1 MEVKMKLLVGSIII
15 MFFVTLL
22 GCDTEKKNPIEGT
35 WELVSTKHTIGDSTL
50 FEGSQKDIRMIK
62 IITKTHFAFL
72 NQNVDRPKFTQ
83 MGNDAETLLAAR
95 TFGAGGGTYKL
106 DGDTY
111 TENIQF
117 MLTPNFV
124 GLSIPFKVKIENNQL
139 IQTGVLPI
147 KSSGLGD
154 QDVELYEVYKR
165 IE

>member
-1 MEVKMKLLVGSIII
+1 MKFFVSSIII

-35 WELVSTKHTIGDSTL
+35 WELVSAKYTSGDTTS
-50 FEGSQKDIRMIK
+50 EYSQKDIRMIK
-62 IITKTHFAFL
+62 IITKSHFTFL
-72 NQNVDRPKFTQ
+72 NQKVDRSKFTQ
-83 MGNDAETLLAAR
+83 MGNDTETLLAAR
-95 TFGAGGGTYKL
+95 TFDAGGGTYKL

-124 GLSIPFKVKIENNQL
+124 GLSIPFKVKVENNQL
-139 IQTGVLPI
+139 IQSGLLPI
-147 KSSGLGD
+147 KSAGLGD
-154 QDVELYEVYKR
+154 HDVELYEVYKR